1 MEVSVYITGARDS
14 SFRGL
19 GFGFLKWLLL
29 EKMEGFP
36 FEVARSLRGDTGR
49 GAGKGPCGHKRVYVY
64 NIAKPKKEYEI
75 ETASRDTRAAK
86 PSRIILRRPQNLPEL
101 KTQDIIIL

>member
-1 MEVSVYITGARDS
+1 MRLLRVFRGSGVILGVSLFEEFRGWRFQYITGASDS

-49 GAGKGPCGHKRVYVY
+49 GTGIGEQVGG
-64 NIAKPKKEYEI
+64 
-75 ETASRDTRAAK
+75 
-86 PSRIILRRPQNLPEL
+86 
-101 KTQDIIIL
+101 

>member
-1 MEVSVYITGARDS
+1 MKSLGGGGFSRKTGASDS

-49 GAGKGPCGHKRVYVY
+49 GTGIGEQVGGLVG
-64 NIAKPKKEYEI
+64 IKEYI
-75 ETASRDTRAAK
+75 C
-86 PSRIILRRPQNLPEL
+86 I
-101 KTQDIIIL
+101 